1 MQNIEDLTCDT
12 VVLTGDEAR
21 KKNIR
26 VRRRPPP
33 EDPTLTVGKR
43 PKSIWKVRNDKQ
55 NEKVKE
61 YLCARLGIV
70 REEEGALVFADDD
83 DDEVALE
90 DEDESIGLDEEDC
103 HPNPFIL

>member
-1 MQNIEDLTCDT
+1 M
-12 VVLTGDEAR
+12 
-21 KKNIR
+21 
-26 VRRRPPP
+26 
-33 EDPTLTVGKR
+33 
-43 PKSIWKVRNDKQ
+43 RNDNQ

-70 REEEGALVFADDD
+70 REEEEGALVFADDD

-90 DEDESIGLDEEDC
+90 DEDGPTALDEEDR